1 MNMMMPTVMR
11 MIKNVPLTLTRTGFS
26 RAPALHTKTPPSLLV
41 RSWQKMTV
49 LGTIVRSMCV
59 TRHQSSST
67 SINQYEHQSASIVVN
82 QKDVYWHKFS
92 QCQKVGACRV
102 SPRAS
107 SLQELLLELTIYI
120 GKKINR
126 SNITSFLLI
135 KDSKNHISISKVC
148 WNYSQDWCQ
157 VLCKN

>member
-11 MIKNVPLTLTRTGFS
+11 MIKNVPLTLTRTRFS

-49 LGTIVRSMCV
+49 RGTIVRSMCV

-82 QKDVYWHKFS
+82 KKYVYWHKFS
-92 QCQKVGACRV
+92 QCQKVCVCRV

-126 SNITSFLLI
+126 SNFTSFLLI